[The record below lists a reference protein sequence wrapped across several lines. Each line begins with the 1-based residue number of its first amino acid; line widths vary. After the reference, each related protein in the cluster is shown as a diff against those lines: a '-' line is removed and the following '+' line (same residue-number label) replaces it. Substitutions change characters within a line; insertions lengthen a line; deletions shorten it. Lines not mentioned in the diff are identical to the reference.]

1 MPTEWPGYTPPA
13 SGSSQNDGTHPLSS
27 YTGIESALQ
36 TQYAAQGADVTQ
48 QPPQYFGN
56 WTVQN
61 LDHPE
66 RHNPPTAPTGV
77 VVAGSGTSGAPKVT
91 WVASTVLPSQGYSV
105 AVTDGTTQ
113 VVTTVL
119 VPATATTVNVPGQTV
134 GHGVTAIVTA
144 LGAWVNA
151 PSTASA
157 SFTVV

>member
-1 MPTEWPGYTPPA
+1 MPTEWPGYTPPS

-36 TQYAAQGADVTQ
+36 TQYGNMGYDNTQ
-48 QPPQYFGN
+48 QPPQAYGN
-56 WTVQN
+56 ITSQN
-61 LDHPE
+61 LAHPE

-77 VVAGSGTSGAPKVT
+77 AVVASGTSGTVKVNWT
-91 WVASTVLPSQGYSV
+91 ASTVLPSQGYSI
-105 AVTDGTTQ
+105 AVTDGTSSTT
-113 VVTTVL
+113 TTVQAPSN
-119 VPATATTVNVPGQTV
+119 VTTVNVPGQTV

-144 LGAWVNA
+144 VGAWVNA

>member
-27 YTGIESALQ
+27 YTGIESAIL
-36 TQYAAQGADVTQ
+36 TYAGTMGYDTTQ
-48 QPPQYFGN
+48 QPPQAYGN
-56 WTVQN
+56 ITSQDFIN
-61 LDHPE
+61 PE
-66 RHNPPTAPTGV
+66 KHNPPTAPTGV
-77 VVAGSGTSGAPKVT
+77 VVAASGTANTPKVT

-105 AVTDGTTQ
+105 ALTDTTSST
-113 VVTTVL
+113 VTTKL
-119 VPATATTVNVPGQTV
+119 VPNTAVTVNIPAQTA

-144 LGAWVNA
+144 VGAWVNA